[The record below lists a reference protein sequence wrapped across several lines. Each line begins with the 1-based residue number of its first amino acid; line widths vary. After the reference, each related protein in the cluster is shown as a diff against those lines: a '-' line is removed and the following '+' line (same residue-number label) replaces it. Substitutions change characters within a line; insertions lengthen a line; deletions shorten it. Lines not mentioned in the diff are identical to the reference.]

1 MPVSNPTGQIFYE
14 LKGDEQDAHYSHYIH
29 FGMEVWMA
37 FELLLPHQK
46 LKGYVE
52 WVAASLQPGYPWQKS
67 EKKENVVKQDNFNVL
82 VSFSLSGKNHCS
94 VRLAINYLFC
104 RHIGQ
109 LNKPH
114 TSQWGPC
121 MYWEVHPPINLITK
135 AMHGIWYSANMQYY
149 QLFKFSMLYHVVC
162 ALSLVSE
169 NC

>member
-121 MYWEVHPPINLITK
+121 MYWEFHPPINLIIK
-135 AMHGIWYSANMQYY
+135 AMHGIWYSTNMQHY
-149 QLFKFSMLYHVVC
+149 QLFNMLYMFVC
-162 ALSLVSE
+162 TLSHVSE
-169 NC
+169 SC